1 MYKKDYLQR
10 QFESFGK
17 VIAALFGLRK
27 EKNYADYEK
36 EYVAI
41 FLKFTSLSPEK
52 IEKLDLGQFVSELE
66 GMNQYSQDQFKMLA
80 DLLYEKL
87 NFYIETAADKQAE
100 NLQKKCLYLY
110 EFLQN
115 NHTENEFNLEIHYR
129 LNLLRTLE
137 L

>member
-17 VIAALFGLRK
+17 VMAALFGLRK
-27 EKNYADYEK
+27 EKKYEEYEK
-36 EYVAI
+36 EYVAN

-52 IEKLDLGQFVSELE
+52 IEQLDLGQFVSELE
-66 GMNQYSQDQFKMLA
+66 GMNQFSQDKFKILA

-87 NFYIETAADKQAE
+87 NFYLEIRADMQAK
-100 NLQKKCLYLY
+100 NLKNKCVYLY

-129 LNLLRTLE
+129 LNFLRILE